1 MSKVQKF
8 EIVSKR
14 LANHKRLH
22 KNEHTERGG
31 KKVATEK
38 NRDRWREGEGNIRCK
53 RESKLRRD
61 GRMDGWMDGWRD
73 GGGREGVIE
82 AQREK
87 ERGMRMKCEFG
98 SVRAAV

>member
-14 LANHKRLH
+14 LAKDKRLH

-38 NRDRWREGEGNIRCK
+38 NRDRWREGEGNI
-53 RESKLRRD
+53 
-61 GRMDGWMDGWRD
+61 
-73 GGGREGVIE
+73 I
-82 AQREK
+82 
-87 ERGMRMKCEFG
+87 
-98 SVRAAV
+98 